1 MTSSQG
7 SSIMQQR
14 LGELRI
20 LLPGIPGVSSRGFLG
35 YCTVVLFPLD
45 DGWALFDTGHYSDRH
60 LLIAALG
67 DAGLT
72 PDDINHVVLS
82 HLHFDHALNV
92 PLFKN
97 AIVYV
102 TQAELDYAGR
112 VLSGQTKD
120 FSIPDFWPLLFE
132 NRQVQ
137 IVEGVMELSSLLRLK
152 HLPGHTPGCL
162 AMFYDGPLSVAVCG
176 DVIKNAWEAVK
187 GESSM
192 ALAGSEAAKTSIA
205 AVLERASV
213 VIPGHD
219 RPFMRSKEGV
229 KFLTPFKWEVRTSI
243 YPDEQDKPVLRL
255 NLPDNLEE
263 GTASL

>member
-1 MTSSQG
+1 MMNSLDSTIMSQG
-7 SSIMQQR
+7 
-14 LGELRI
+14 LGQLRI
-20 LLPGIPGVSSRGFLG
+20 LLPGIPGVSSRGYLG

-45 DGWALFDTGHYSDRH
+45 DGWALFDTGHYCDRH
-60 LLIAALG
+60 LLIAALSE
-67 DAGLT
+67 AGVSPSSIT
-72 PDDINHVVLS
+72 HVVLS

-102 TQAELDYAGR
+102 TQEELDYADMVR
-112 VLSGQTKD
+112 SGQAID
-120 FSIPDFWPLLFE
+120 HSIPDFWPLLFE

-137 IVEGVMELSSLLRLK
+137 IVEGMLELSSSLRLK

-205 AVLERASV
+205 ALLERASV

-219 RPFMRSKEGV
+219 RPFMWSEEGV
-229 KFLTPFKWEVRTSI
+229 KFLTPFQWEVRTSI
-243 YPDEQDKPVLRL
+243 YPDEQDRSVVRFD
-255 NLPDNLEE
+255 LPPNR
-263 GTASL
+263 

>member
-1 MTSSQG
+1 MMNSLDSTIMSQG
-7 SSIMQQR
+7 
-14 LGELRI
+14 LGQLRI
-20 LLPGIPGVSSRGFLG
+20 LLPGIPGVSSRGYLG

-45 DGWALFDTGHYSDRH
+45 DGWALFDTGHYSDRN
-60 LLIAALG
+60 LLIAALSE
-67 DAGLT
+67 AGVSPSSIT
-72 PDDINHVVLS
+72 HVVLS

-102 TQAELDYAGR
+102 TQAELDYADMVR
-112 VLSGQTKD
+112 SGQAID
-120 FSIPDFWPLLFE
+120 HSIPDFWPLLFE

-137 IVEGVMELSSLLRLK
+137 IVEGMLELSSLLRLK

-162 AMFYDGPLSVAVCG
+162 TMFYDGPLSVAVCG

-205 AVLERASV
+205 DVLERASV

-229 KFLTPFKWEVRTSI
+229 KFLTPFQWEVRTSI

-255 NLPDNLEE
+255 NLPDNL
-263 GTASL
+263 

>member
-20 LLPGIPGVSSRGFLG
+20 LLPGIPGVSSRGYLG
-35 YCTVVLFPLD
+35 YCTVVLFPLE

-92 PLFKN
+92 PLFRN
-97 AIVYV
+97 AIVCV
-102 TQAELDYAGR
+102 TQAELDYADMVR
-112 VLSGQTKD
+112 SGQAID
-120 FSIPDFWPLLFE
+120 HSIPDFWPLLFE

-137 IVEGVMELSSLLRLK
+137 IVEGMLEMSSLLRLK

-192 ALAGSEAAKTSIA
+192 ALAGSEAAKNSIA

-219 RPFMRSKEGV
+219 RPFMWNGEGV
-229 KFLTPFKWEVRTSI
+229 KFLTPFRWEVRASI
-243 YPDEQDKPVLRL
+243 YPDEQDRSVVRFD
-255 NLPDNLEE
+255 LPPNR
-263 GTASL
+263 